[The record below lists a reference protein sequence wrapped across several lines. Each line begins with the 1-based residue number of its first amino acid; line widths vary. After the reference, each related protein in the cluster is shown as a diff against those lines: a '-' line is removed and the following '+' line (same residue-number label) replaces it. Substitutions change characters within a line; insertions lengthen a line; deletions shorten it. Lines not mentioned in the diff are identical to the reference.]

1 MYSSASAKTILAGLA
16 RRAALAA
23 CLAGCL
29 PLAARAQTPPK
40 PEPWPAKPIV
50 FINPLAAGGPQEVET
65 RLYAQKMM
73 ENTGWKIL
81 VDFRVGAGGTLGQN
95 YVVKSPPDGYTVLT
109 TSSSYVITPALYPD
123 LPFDPVKD
131 LAPVSLISTRGNM
144 LVVNTSLPVKSPAE
158 YIAYARANP
167 GAINFGTSGAGGA
180 VHLPGAWLH
189 QMTNTKAT
197 FIHYKG
203 TGPLLPDLVAGRIHA
218 TFAFPVAT
226 MPFIK
231 AGKLRP
237 LGMTSAERFVTLPDI
252 PAVQEQ
258 VPGFDFTSWL
268 GALVAARTPAP
279 IVNRLSA
286 EFAKMIKDPAIVQ
299 KLRDEYYFVAVG
311 STPEEFRRYMAPQFD
326 IWKKLVRDTGIKLE
340 E

>member
-1 MYSSASAKTILAGLA
+1 MQPSRLVTTLL
-16 RRAALAA
+16 ALAA
-23 CLAGCL
+23 GMAAML
-29 PLAARAQTPPK
+29 PATVAAQSK
-40 PEPWPAKPIV
+40 PEPFPAKPIT

-65 RLYAQKMM
+65 RLYAQKIM

-81 VDFRVGAGGTLGQN
+81 VDFRVGAGGTLGQQ
-95 YVVKSPPDGYTVLT
+95 YVVKAAPDGYTVLT
-109 TSSSYVITPALYPD
+109 TSSSYVITPALYPN
-123 LPFDPVKD
+123 LPFDPEKD

-144 LVVNTSLPVKSPAE
+144 LVVNTALPVKTVTE
-158 YIAYARANP
+158 YIAYAKANP

-189 QMTNTKAT
+189 HMTGTQAT
-197 FIHYKG
+197 FVHYKG
-203 TGPLLPDLVAGRIHA
+203 TGPLLPDLVTGRIHA

-231 AGKLRP
+231 TGKLRP
-237 LGMTSAERFVTLPDI
+237 LGMTSADRFVTLPDI

-268 GALVAARTPAP
+268 GALAPAKTPPAV
-279 IVNRLSA
+279 VNRLSA
-286 EFAKMIKDPAIVQ
+286 EFARMAKDPEIIR
-299 KLRDEYYFVAVG
+299 KLRDEYYFNAVG
-311 STPEEFRRYMAPQFD
+311 STPEAFRKFMAPQFD
-326 IWKKLVRDTGIKLE
+326 VWKKLVRDTGIKLE

>member
-1 MYSSASAKTILAGLA
+1 MQQSTHLSA
-16 RRAALAA
+16 RALIALALAA
-23 CLAGCL
+23 GLPATALAQK
-29 PLAARAQTPPK
+29 A
-40 PEPWPAKPIV
+40 PEPFPAKPIT

-81 VDFRVGAGGTLGQN
+81 VDFRAGAGGTLGQN
-95 YVVKSPPDGYTVLT
+95 YVAKAPPDGYTVLT

-144 LVVNTSLPVKSPAE
+144 LVVSTALPVKTVTE

-167 GAINFGTSGAGGA
+167 GKINFGTSGAGGA

-189 QMTNTKAT
+189 NMTKTEVT
-197 FIHYKG
+197 FVHYKG
-203 TGPLLPDLVAGRIHA
+203 TGQLLPDLVAGRLQA
-218 TFAFPVAT
+218 TLAFPLAT

-237 LGMTSAERFVTLPDI
+237 LGVTSADRISTLPDI
-252 PAVQEQ
+252 PAVREQ

-268 GALVAARTPAP
+268 GALAPGRTPPA

-286 EFAKMIKDPAIVQ
+286 EFSKMAKDPEITR
-299 KLRDEYYFVAVG
+299 KMLDEYYFVSVG
-311 STPEEFRRYMAPQFD
+311 STPEEFRKFMAPQFD
-326 IWKKLVRDTGIKLE
+326 IWKKLIKDTGIKLE